1 VEEQPPR
8 LQVYLSLEVD
18 LQSRTALS
26 AVTKKRHD
34 PGEDQPML
42 KPNQIHG
49 FDGEMVPV
57 ENDVQTSG
65 SRDQIDWLDP
75 VEWRGLL
82 S

>member
-1 VEEQPPR
+1 
-8 LQVYLSLEVD
+8 
-18 LQSRTALS
+18 
-26 AVTKKRHD
+26 
-34 PGEDQPML
+34 ML

-57 ENDVQTSG
+57 ENDVQSSG